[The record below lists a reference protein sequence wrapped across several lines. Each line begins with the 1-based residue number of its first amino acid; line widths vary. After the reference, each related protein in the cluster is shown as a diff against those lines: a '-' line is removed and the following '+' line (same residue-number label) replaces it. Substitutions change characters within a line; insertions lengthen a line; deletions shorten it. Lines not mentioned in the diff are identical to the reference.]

1 MMEMLFTITKIRN
14 LNINISPWQIPM
26 ILLWLLV
33 VSVIQDHIKRV
44 RHMTSRPIHGMKLL
58 IVLVGKNTIFLIS
71 VLSINN
77 TVNFYSIDR
86 YATVTTSEGA
96 IFIGGGTDVYLYNNS
111 GWRRLD
117 DLHTSRIWHRAII
130 NGDKIYVIGGSGTQ

>member
-14 LNINISPWQIPM
+14 SNINISPWQIPM

-44 RHMTSRPIHGMKLL
+44 KHMTSRQIHGMKLL
-58 IVLVGKNTIFLIS
+58 IVLLGKNTPFLIS
-71 VLSINN
+71 VLSKIYS
-77 TVNFYSIDR
+77 FYR

>member
-14 LNINISPWQIPM
+14 SNINISPWQIPM

-58 IVLVGKNTIFLIS
+58 IVLVGKNTLFSIS
-71 VLSINN
+71 VLSIIYS
-77 TVNFYSIDR
+77 FYR
-86 YATVTTSEGA
+86 YATVKTSEGA

-117 DLHTSRIWHRAII
+117 DLHTYRIWHRAII